1 MPSTRDV
8 LDHHLQCFGAGDL
21 EGILADYTA
30 DSALLTPDGA
40 LRGVPAIRE
49 FFARAFAEFQQPG
62 TTMTMHQ
69 LLVEDDCAFVRWEAE
84 TGDHRYEGATD
95 TFVIRDGRIAV
106 QTFSAKVIAKNPS
119 KA

>member
-8 LDHHLQCFGAGDL
+8 LDHHLQCFGCGDL

-40 LRGVPAIRE
+40 VRGVPAIRE

-69 LLVEDDCAFVRWEAE
+69 LIVRATVRTSAGRPRLAT
-84 TGDHRYEGATD
+84 TGTRGD
-95 TFVIRDGRIAV
+95 
-106 QTFSAKVIAKNPS
+106 
-119 KA
+119 